1 MVDVEAYH
9 ILHREKTSESEEEG
23 SLLSER
29 SLKRLRNTKEFQL
42 QLPPTI
48 QGFNMTEKKWSKF
61 RCTSCQH
68 STNDPGHSS
77 FESRCD
83 QRSTMESSDLPKRRD
98 RRRVERID

>member
-9 ILHREKTSESEEEG
+9 ILHREGPSESDEEG
-23 SLLSER
+23 SILSER
-29 SLKRLRNTKEFQL
+29 SLKRLRNTKDFQL

-61 RCTSCQH
+61 RYTSCHQ
-68 STNDPGHSS
+68 STNDPEHSS

-83 QRSTMESSDLPKRRD
+83 
-98 RRRVERID
+98 